1 MTETATE
8 IDNGHATNN
17 ATATAVDTDTEVRSF
32 PQSRFSP
39 PPGATEILLVR
50 HGESA
55 PHVEGE
61 SFDLVDGHG
70 DPALSPAGWEQARQA
85 AQRLIDTG
93 ERIAAVYVTTLQRTQ
108 QTAEPLLEYLE
119 VAPVVEADLREVFLG
134 DWEGGEF
141 RRRVADGDPIAQLM
155 FVEQRWDVIPGG
167 EPAHQFRNRVRRG
180 IERIAAAHPDEL
192 VVAVVHGGVI
202 GEIMNLATGSTGFA
216 FTGSDNASISHIVVD
231 GDRWVVRCWNDTSHL
246 SPRFSTAPQPLI

>member
-1 MTETATE
+1 VSETRT
-8 IDNGHATNN
+8 
-17 ATATAVDTDTEVRSF
+17 F
-32 PQSRFSP
+32 PQSRFAP

-61 SFDLVDGHG
+61 SFPLVGGHG
-70 DPALSPAGWEQARQA
+70 DPPLASAGVEQAKLA

-93 ERIAAVYVTTLQRTQ
+93 ERIAAVYVTTLQRTV
-108 QTAEPLLEYLE
+108 QTAAPL
-119 VAPVVEADLREVFLG
+119 VARLGLTPIVAADLREVFLG

-141 RRRVADGDPIAQLM
+141 RKRIADGDPIAQLM
-155 FVEQRWDVIPGG
+155 YVEQRWDVIPGG
-167 EPAHQFRNRVRRG
+167 EPAHQFRNRVQRG

-202 GEIMNLATGSTGFA
+202 GEVINIATGSSGFA
-216 FTGSDNASISHIVVD
+216 FTGADNASISHVVVES
-231 GDRWVVRCWNDTSHL
+231 DRWVVRCWNDTSHL
-246 SPRFSTAPQPLI
+246 SPTFSTAATPLI

>member
-1 MTETATE
+1 MSETRT
-8 IDNGHATNN
+8 
-17 ATATAVDTDTEVRSF
+17 F

-55 PHVEGE
+55 PHVNGE
-61 SFDLVDGHG
+61 AFDLVDGHG
-70 DPALSPAGWEQARQA
+70 DPPLAPSGVEQAELA

-93 ERIAAVYVTTLQRTQ
+93 ERIAAVYVTTLQRTV
-108 QTAEPLLEYLE
+108 QTAQPLVDRLALT
-119 VAPVVEADLREVFLG
+119 PIVVADLREVFLG

-141 RRRVADGDPIAQLM
+141 RKRVADGDPIAQLM
-155 FVEQRWDVIPGG
+155 YVEQRWDVIPGG
-167 EPAHQFRNRVRRG
+167 EPAHQFENRVRRG
-180 IERIAAAHPDEL
+180 IERVAAEHPDQL

-202 GEIMNLATGSTGFA
+202 GQIMNIATGSTGFA
-216 FTGSDNASISHIVVD
+216 FTGSDNASISHLVVD

-246 SPRFSTAPQPLI
+246 SPTFSAAAEPLI

>member
-1 MTETATE
+1 MSEP
-8 IDNGHATNN
+8 
-17 ATATAVDTDTEVRSF
+17 RKF
-32 PQSRFSP
+32 PQSRFTA

-61 SFDLVDGHG
+61 TFGLVDGHG
-70 DPALSPAGWEQARQA
+70 DPPLAPGGVEQAKLT

-108 QTAEPLLEYLE
+108 QTAAPLVERLGLE
-119 VAPVVEADLREVFLG
+119 PVVEADLREVFLG

-141 RRRVADGDPIAQLM
+141 RRRIVDNDPIAQLM

-167 EPAHQFRNRVRRG
+167 EPAHQFENRVRRG
-180 IERIAAAHPDEL
+180 IERIAAAHADEL

-202 GEIMNLATGSTGFA
+202 GQVMNIATGATGFTFGGA
-216 FTGSDNASISHIVVD
+216 DNASITHIVVLD
-231 GDRWVVRCWNDTSHL
+231 DRWIVRCYNDTSHL
-246 SPRFSTAPQPLI
+246 SPTFSTAPEPLI